1 MNNKIRKRDGRLVD
15 FKKKFIVN
23 AIAKAFI
30 STDGEEYDEYAKNK
44 AENIADYVETK
55 ISKGD
60 KLYTVEDIQDMVE
73 KGLMSCKKKN
83 VAKSYILYRD
93 KRKTDRDINNLYNT
107 IGDIVYG
114 EDEYWLTE
122 NSNKNPILNTTQRDY
137 MAGEISKQ
145 YAADRIYPSDIE
157 QAHKEGILHLHDQ
170 DYQLQRMTN
179 CCLINLDDMLQNGT
193 VISETLIEKP
203 KSFQTA
209 CTVTTQIIAQVASS
223 QFGGQSIDL
232 CALAP
237 FVDISRQ
244 KIKKEV
250 QKELKGYITDE
261 NVINKIT
268 EDRLANEIKSG
279 IQTIQYQILTL
290 LTTNGQSPFVTIFMN
305 INSTDNPQEKHDLA
319 LLIEEMLKQR
329 IQGVKNEQGVYIT
342 CAFPKLIY
350 TLDDNNIYPQS
361 KYYYLTELAAKC
373 TAKRM
378 VPDYISAKVMRQIK
392 DGNVYTCMGLYLL
405 AHVKPFEPCLKG
417 VA

>member
-93 KRKTDRDINNLYNT
+93 KRKTDRNINNLYNT

-361 KYYYLTELAAKC
+361 EYYYLTELAAKC